1 MSHWKLIHLIL
12 QGLDIN
18 KQNSRQSRTVSPYPL
33 PVANPKVFPAVFLHQ
48 LPRWVIQVAI
58 VLLRIPKKISS
69 GHDGFEDKVF

>member
-33 PVANPKVFPAVFLHQ
+33 SVANPRVFAAVFLHQ

-58 VLLRIPKKISS
+58 VLLRIPKNLKWPRWIR
-69 GHDGFEDKVF
+69 G